1 MPAISETVRIAKD
14 ASTLWGEIG
23 RFGAVGAWHPML
35 ANVEAD
41 GERPGALR
49 SAQGRDGQ
57 TQVERLVASAPD
69 RRSYRYEMAST
80 KMPVANYLAEFQV
93 DDNGDNTST
102 VRWRAELDTTSSDGA
117 GTVAAIRAFF
127 RAGLDNLAVLYGKA
141 AAARL
146 VGINHVALEVG
157 DLEAAL
163 AFYRRLFDFELRGRG
178 QGMAFI
184 DMGDQFLA
192 LAEGSSHA
200 PDEKRHFGLVVDDRS
215 GLQARAEA
223 AGATI
228 LDGPGLEIADPWGN
242 RLEVV
247 EYRSVQFT
255 KTNAVLEALNAA
267 PDKIEGARAE
277 LLAKGISAG
286 ESG

>member
-14 ASTLWGEIG
+14 ASALWGEIG

-35 ANVEAD
+35 ASVEAD

-102 VRWRAELDTTSSDGA
+102 VRWRAEFDTTSSDGA
-117 GTVAAIRAFF
+117 GTVAAIRAFL

-141 AAARL
+141 AGARL
-146 VGINHVALEVG
+146 LGINHVALEVG

-178 QGMAFI
+178 QGMATRRTRSDI
-184 DMGDQFLA
+184 SGWWLTTDPVCRRERRRPGPRSWTA
-192 LAEGSSHA
+192 PGSKS
-200 PDEKRHFGLVVDDRS
+200 PIP
-215 GLQARAEA
+215 
-223 AGATI
+223 GATA
-228 LDGPGLEIADPWGN
+228 L
-242 RLEVV
+242 
-247 EYRSVQFT
+247 RSWNT
-255 KTNAVLEALNAA
+255 GACNSPRRA
-267 PDKIEGARAE
+267 PSSKH
-277 LLAKGISAG
+277 
-286 ESG
+286 